1 LAKRSEGRFSN
12 VYVNSILRPLICC
25 EWLIAGPSSE
35 VEGMMIEDSEMREL
49 FRIESGEHLQRLDEG
64 LLLLEKDPKNRTVL
78 EEVLREA
85 HSLKG
90 AAHMIG
96 LSDIETVSH
105 RFEDILG
112 GPNRNKIVLPP
123 ELIDG
128 MYRSLDAI
136 RKLAEEAITGVP
148 SGVIVSDV
156 LSWLQSNAGCGVRN
170 AETEQSKIQN
180 QKSKIEDSE
189 LRIPNAEGATGNA
202 ELKKDEKQSEIQN
215 PQSEFRIETIRVDT
229 RKLDVLMTHAGELTV
244 AKLRI
249 ARLLTDIEEMIEQW
263 GQLHSGIAG
272 YCLRSSDLK
281 SKVEQF
287 SGFLERLKSSVYD
300 NSSRLEYVAGELED
314 GVRAIRLLPLS
325 TIFNLFPPMVRN
337 LSRERS
343 REAQLIIEGG
353 ETTADKRIIEEM
365 KDPLMHI
372 IRNAVDHGIEP
383 PEERERNGKPRTG
396 TIILRSYQTA
406 SNIVIEVK
414 DDGRGLDIEAI
425 RRSARK
431 QKLWRE
437 DELDAMSPEQIQS
450 LIFVSGLSTSSFV
463 SDVSGRGV
471 GLDVVRANVEHLKG
485 NVTVDSMP
493 GAGCTIQVKL
503 LTTLATARVLIIM
516 AGGVKYA
523 LPVEYVLRSYPVRKS
538 ELFTIEGR
546 EAIVFEDKALSVERL
561 SDLLHIRRTD
571 FVMKNGRAEPDVT
584 HRGDEMVPC
593 IIVAVGE
600 EKLGLLIDEL
610 LDEQEIVLKP
620 QSVLLKHVRD
630 ISGTTILGTGEVC
643 MVLNPHDLIKSVRKQ
658 VVQTAEETKAEPTE
672 RKKTILMAE
681 DSLTTRTQIKRILE
695 GAGYEV
701 VAAVDG
707 IDAFS
712 KLGTRPFDA
721 LVSDILMPNMDG
733 LTLTAKVR
741 QDKKYK
747 ELPIILVTSLA
758 SEDDRR
764 KGLEAGANAYI
775 TKPAFDQEVLIDTL
789 RRFV

>member
-1 LAKRSEGRFSN
+1 
-12 VYVNSILRPLICC
+12 
-25 EWLIAGPSSE
+25 
-35 VEGMMIEDSEMREL
+35 MIKESEMREL

-64 LLLLEKDPKNRTVL
+64 LLRLEKDPNNKMIL
-78 EEVLREA
+78 EELFREA

-90 AAHMIG
+90 AAQMLG
-96 LSDIETVSH
+96 LADIETVSH
-105 RFEDILG
+105 RFEDILNG
-112 GPNRNKIVLPP
+112 ANRNEIVLSP

-128 MYRSLDAI
+128 MYRSLDGI

-156 LSWLQSNAGCGVRN
+156 LSCLQSNAECGVRN

-189 LRIPNAEGATGNA
+189 LRIPNSEGATANT

-229 RKLDVLMTHAGELTV
+229 RKLDLLMTHTGELTV
-244 AKLRI
+244 VKLRI
-249 ARLLTDIEEMIEQW
+249 VRLLGDIEEMIEQW
-263 GQLHSGIAG
+263 GQLQSGIAG
-272 YCLRSSDLK
+272 YRSQSLDLK
-281 SKVEQF
+281 SRVEQF
-287 SGFLERLKSSVYD
+287 SHLLGRLKSSVYD
-300 NSSRLEYVAGELED
+300 DSSRLEYVTGELED

-325 TIFNLFPPMVRN
+325 TIFNLFPTMVRN
-337 LSRERS
+337 LSREQS

-383 PEERERNGKPRTG
+383 PEERERHGKPRTG
-396 TIILRSYQTA
+396 TIILRSYQAA
-406 SNIVIEVK
+406 SSIVIEVK

-431 QKLWRE
+431 RRLWRE
-437 DELDAMSPEQIQS
+437 DELDVMPTEQIQS
-450 LIFVSGLSTSSFV
+450 LIFMSGLSTSSFV

-485 NVTVDSMP
+485 NVMVESMP
-493 GAGCTIQVKL
+493 GEGCTIRIQL
-503 LTTLATARVLIIM
+503 PTTLATARVLIIM

-523 LPVEYVLRSYPVRKS
+523 LPVEYVLKSYPVRKS

-546 EAIVFEDKALSVERL
+546 EAIVFEGKALSIGRL
-561 SDLLHIRRTD
+561 SDLLQIRRTD
-571 FVMKNGRAEPDVT
+571 FVMKNERTEPDVT
-584 HRGDEMVPC
+584 HRGDKMVPC
-593 IIVAVGE
+593 IIIVVGE
-600 EKLGLLIDEL
+600 EKLGLLVDEL

-620 QSVLLKHVRD
+620 QSALLKHVRD

-658 VVQTAEETKAEPTE
+658 VVQIAEETKAEPTE
-672 RKKTILMAE
+672 RKKIILMAE

-707 IDAFS
+707 IDAFT

-733 LTLTAKVR
+733 LTLTTKVR
-741 QDKKYK
+741 QDKKYR

-764 KGLEAGANAYI
+764 KGVEAGANAYI
-775 TKPAFDQEVLIDTL
+775 TKPAFDQEALIDTL

>member
-1 LAKRSEGRFSN
+1 LGSKAEG
-12 VYVNSILRPLICC
+12 I
-25 EWLIAGPSSE
+25 
-35 VEGMMIEDSEMREL
+35 MIKDSEMREL

-64 LLLLEKDPKNRTVL
+64 LLRLEKDPKDRTLL
-78 EEVLREA
+78 EEALREA

-90 AAHMIG
+90 SAQMLG
-96 LSDIETVSH
+96 LADIETISH
-105 RFEDILG
+105 RFEDILTG
-112 GPNRNKIVLPP
+112 ANKNEIILSP

-128 MYRSLDAI
+128 MYRSLDGI
-136 RKLAEEAITGVP
+136 RKLAEEAVTGIP
-148 SGVIVSDV
+148 SGVILSDV
-156 LSWLQSNAGCGVRN
+156 LSQLQPGGVSHQSPDVPKEPPFLENAGSDLGVTNADSYERVEEILISQGGLGDISLQSPSPPAQASN
-170 AETEQSKIQN
+170 KPF
-180 QKSKIEDSE
+180 
-189 LRIPNAEGATGNA
+189 L
-202 ELKKDEKQSEIQN
+202 
-215 PQSEFRIETIRVDT
+215 IETIRVDT
-229 RKLDVLMTHAGELTV
+229 RKLDLLMTHAGELTV
-244 AKLRI
+244 AKIRI
-249 ARLLTDIEEMIEQW
+249 SRLLADIDEIIEQW
-263 GQLHSGIAG
+263 GQLQNGIAG
-272 YCLRSSDLK
+272 YRSQSSDLK
-281 SKVEQF
+281 ARVEQF
-287 SGFLERLKSSVYD
+287 SQFLGRLKSSVYED
-300 NSSRLEYVAGELED
+300 SSRLEYVAGELED

-325 TIFNLFPPMVRN
+325 TIFNLFPTMVRN

-343 REAQLIIEGG
+343 RETQLIIEGG

-383 PEERERNGKPRTG
+383 PEERERHGKPRTG
-396 TIILRSYQTA
+396 TIILKAYQAA

-414 DDGRGLDIEAI
+414 DDGRGLDIESI
-425 RRSARK
+425 RRSALKRR
-431 QKLWRE
+431 LWRE
-437 DELDAMSPEQIQS
+437 GELDAMSPEQIQA

-463 SDVSGRGV
+463 SDISGRGV
-471 GLDVVRANVEHLKG
+471 GLDVARTNVEHLKG
-485 NVTVDSMP
+485 TVTVESMP
-493 GAGCTIQVKL
+493 GAGCTIRIQL
-503 LTTLATARVLIIM
+503 PATLATARALIIM

-523 LPVEYVLRSYPVRKS
+523 LPVEYVLRSYPVRKK

-546 EAIVFEDKALSVERL
+546 EAILFEDRALSAARL
-561 SDLLHIRRTD
+561 SDLLQIRRTD
-571 FVMKNGRAEPDVT
+571 FVIENERTEPDVT
-584 HRGDEMVPC
+584 HGGDKIVPC

-600 EKLGLLIDEL
+600 EKLGLLVDEL

-620 QSVLLKHVRD
+620 QSTLLKHVRD
-630 ISGTTILGTGEVC
+630 ISGSTILETGEVC
-643 MVLNPHDLIKSVRKQ
+643 MVLNPHDLIKSVCKQ
-658 VVQTAEETKAEPTE
+658 VAQTAEETKAEPTE

-707 IDAFS
+707 IDAFT

-764 KGLEAGANAYI
+764 KGVEAGANAYI

-789 RRFV
+789 RRLV

>member
-1 LAKRSEGRFSN
+1 
-12 VYVNSILRPLICC
+12 
-25 EWLIAGPSSE
+25 
-35 VEGMMIEDSEMREL
+35 MMIEDNEMREL
-49 FRIESGEHLQRLDEG
+49 FRIESGEHLQSLDEG

-78 EEVLREA
+78 EEALREA

-90 AAHMIG
+90 AARMLG
-96 LSDIETVSH
+96 LAGIETLSH

-112 GPNRNKIVLPP
+112 RANRNEIFLSP

-136 RKLAEEAITGVP
+136 RKLAEEAITGVS

-156 LSWLQSNAGCGVRN
+156 LSWLQSNMECEGRN

-189 LRIPNAEGATGNA
+189 LRSPELEGGTENA
-202 ELKKDEKQSEIQN
+202 ELKKDEKQSEIPN
-215 PQSEFRIETIRVDT
+215 PQSEFRIGTIRVDT

-249 ARLLTDIEEMIEQW
+249 VRLLADIEEMIEQW

-281 SKVEQF
+281 SKVGQF

-300 NSSRLEYVAGELED
+300 DSSRLEYVAGEIED
-314 GVRAIRLLPLS
+314 GVRAIRLLPLLTLFS
-325 TIFNLFPPMVRN
+325 LFPPMVRN
-337 LSRERS
+337 LSREQS

-353 ETTADKRIIEEM
+353 ETTADKRILEEM

-383 PEERERNGKPRTG
+383 PEERARHGKPRMG
-396 TIILRSYQTA
+396 TIILRAYQVS

-414 DDGRGLDIEAI
+414 DDGRGLDIESI
-425 RRSARK
+425 RSSARK
-431 QKLWRE
+431 RKIWRE
-437 DELDAMSPEQIQS
+437 DELNAMSPEQIQS
-450 LIFVSGLSTSSFV
+450 LIFTSGLSTSSFV

-485 NVTVDSMP
+485 NVAVESMP
-493 GAGCTIQVKL
+493 GAGCTIRIQL
-503 LTTLATARVLIIM
+503 PTTLATARVLIIM

-523 LPVEYVLRSYPVRKS
+523 LPVEYVLKSYPMRKS
-538 ELFTIEGR
+538 DLFTIEGR
-546 EAIVFEDKALSVERL
+546 EAIVFEDKALSVVRL
-561 SDLLHIRRTD
+561 SDLLQIRRTD
-571 FVMKNGRAEPDVT
+571 FVMKNERTEPDVT
-584 HRGDEMVPC
+584 HRGDEMVPG

-610 LDEQEIVLKP
+610 LDEQEIALKP
-620 QSVLLKHVRD
+620 QSSLLIHVRD

-643 MVLNPHDLIKSVRKQ
+643 MVLNPHDLIKSLRKQ
-658 VVQTAEETKAEPTE
+658 GVQIAVKKTAEEME
-672 RKKTILMAE
+672 KKKILMAE
-681 DSLTTRTQIKRILE
+681 DSMTTRIQMKRILE
-695 GAGYEV
+695 GAGYDV

-707 IDAFS
+707 MDAFT
-712 KLGTRPFDA
+712 KLGTHSFDA

-733 LTLTAKVR
+733 LTLTGKVR

-758 SEDDRR
+758 SDEDRR
-764 KGLEAGANAYI
+764 RGVEAGANAYI
-775 TKPAFDQEVLIDTL
+775 TKPAFDQKVLLDTL
-789 RRFV
+789 RRLV

>member
-1 LAKRSEGRFSN
+1 
-12 VYVNSILRPLICC
+12 
-25 EWLIAGPSSE
+25 
-35 VEGMMIEDSEMREL
+35 MIKDSEMREL

-64 LLLLEKDPKNRTVL
+64 LLRLEKEPKDRTLLE
-78 EEVLREA
+78 EALREA

-90 AAHMIG
+90 AARMLG
-96 LSDIETVSH
+96 LADIETVSH
-105 RFEDILG
+105 RFEDILNRA
-112 GPNRNKIVLPP
+112 NRNEIILSP

-128 MYRSLDAI
+128 MYRSLDGI
-136 RKLAEEAITGVP
+136 RKLAEEATTGVP
-148 SGVIVSDV
+148 SGVILSDV
-156 LSWLQSNAGCGVRN
+156 LSQLQSNVECGVRN
-170 AETEQSKIQN
+170 AETEQSGIQN
-180 QKSKIEDSE
+180 QKSKTEDSE
-189 LRIPNAEGATGNA
+189 PRIPNSEGGTENT
-202 ELKKDEKQSEIQN
+202 EFKKDQKQSEIPN
-215 PQSEFRIETIRVDT
+215 PQSDFRIETIRVDT
-229 RKLDVLMTHAGELTV
+229 RKLDLLMTHAGELTV
-244 AKLRI
+244 AKIRI
-249 ARLLTDIEEMIEQW
+249 SRLLTDIDEIIEQW
-263 GQLHSGIAG
+263 GQLQGGIAG
-272 YCLRSSDLK
+272 YRSQSSDLK
-281 SKVEQF
+281 SRVEQL
-287 SGFLERLKSSVYD
+287 SQFLGRLKSSVYD
-300 NSSRLEYVAGELED
+300 DSSRLEYVAGELED

-325 TIFNLFPPMVRN
+325 TIFNLFPTMVRN

-343 REAQLIIEGG
+343 RETQLIIEGG

-372 IRNAVDHGIEP
+372 IRNAADHGIEP
-383 PEERERNGKPRTG
+383 PEERERYGKPRTG
-396 TIILRSYQTA
+396 TIILKAYQAA

-425 RRSARK
+425 RDSARK
-431 QKLWRE
+431 RRLWRE
-437 DELDAMSPEQIQS
+437 DELDAMSPEQIQA

-471 GLDVVRANVEHLKG
+471 GLDVARTNVEHLKG
-485 NVTVDSMP
+485 TVTVESMP
-493 GAGCTIQVKL
+493 GVGCTIRIQIPA
-503 LTTLATARVLIIM
+503 TLATARVLIIM

-523 LPVEYVLRSYPVRKS
+523 LPVEYVLRSYPVRKN
-538 ELFTIEGR
+538 ELFTVEGR
-546 EAIVFEDKALSVERL
+546 EAILFEDRALSVARL
-561 SDLLHIRRTD
+561 SDLLQIRRTD
-571 FVMKNGRAEPDVT
+571 FAIENERTEPDVT
-584 HRGDEMVPC
+584 LGGDKIVPC

-600 EKLGLLIDEL
+600 ERLGLLVDEL

-620 QSVLLKHVRD
+620 QSTLLKYARD

-643 MVLNPHDLIKSVRKQ
+643 MVLNPHDLIKSARKQ

-707 IDAFS
+707 IDAFT

-741 QDKKYK
+741 QDKKYR

-764 KGLEAGANAYI
+764 KGVEAGANAYI

-789 RRFV
+789 KRLV